1 MGYLETIATY
11 MGIHILLGLSVY
23 VIFLTGQLSVGQ
35 GGFFAIGAY
44 ASGILT
50 LLYGVPYLLA
60 LVLGGLLAALA
71 GLGVGIPALRL
82 RGLYLAIATLGF
94 GEMMKAFL
102 LNFRFQKTLAGELLG
117 PAGGTGFR
125 FIKPYTTLGWV
136 ALFVGLA
143 IVFFA
148 LLARSRL
155 GYALDVV
162 RQDEV
167 AAASIGTNVTRLK
180 VASFVTGGF
189 LAGLAGGLHSHFLT
203 YIGPPDFGLGL
214 SVSALAYAA
223 IGGIE
228 TFWGPVIGAVVLI
241 GLPETLRFLSDIRMM
256 LYGLLLALLMIVRPR
271 GILDRALVNR
281 LGGLWRA
288 RDASQATQ

>member
-1 MGYLETIATY
+1 MAYLETIATY
-11 MGIHILLGLSVY
+11 MGINILLALSVY
-23 VIFLTGQLSVGQ
+23 VIFMTGQLSVGQ

-50 LLYGVPYLLA
+50 LLYGVPYIPALL
-60 LVLGGLLAALA
+60 LGGLLAGLA

-102 LNFRFQKTLAGELLG
+102 LNFRFQKTIGGEVVG

-125 FIKPYTTLGWV
+125 FIKPYTSLGWV
-136 ALFVGLA
+136 AVFVVLA
-143 IVFFA
+143 IVFF
-148 LLARSRL
+148 LLLSRSRL
-155 GYALDVV
+155 GYALDVI

-167 AAASIGTNVTRLK
+167 AAASIGIPVTRLK
-180 VASFVTGGF
+180 VASFATGGF

-203 YIGPPDFGLGL
+203 YIGPPDFGLLL

-223 IGGIE
+223 IGGIQ
-228 TFWGPVIGAVVLI
+228 TFWGPVLGAVVLI
-241 GLPETLRFLSDIRMM
+241 GLPEMLRFLSEFRMM
-256 LYGLLLALLMIVRPR
+256 LYGLLLVLVMIVRPR
-271 GILDRALVNR
+271 GILDRALLAR
-281 LGGLWRA
+281 LGGLVRLRDSSAAA
-288 RDASQATQ
+288 R